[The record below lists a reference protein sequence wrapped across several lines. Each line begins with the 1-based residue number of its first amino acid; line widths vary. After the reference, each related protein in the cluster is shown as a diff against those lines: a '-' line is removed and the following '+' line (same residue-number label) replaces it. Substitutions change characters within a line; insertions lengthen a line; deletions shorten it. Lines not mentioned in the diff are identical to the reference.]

1 LFVGSETRT
10 CSTSAPLL
18 SKPRAIGEQG
28 RLERRGA
35 PGIAARNWNRAR
47 IRRVHVGGDVEL
59 GSIEFERFERLG
71 LLKVVEAP

>member
-1 LFVGSETRT
+1 MSLVRAVVVRGCFDI
-10 CSTSAPLL
+10 PD
-18 SKPRAIGEQG
+18 PRAIGEQG

-35 PGIAARNWNRAR
+35 RGIAARNWNRAR